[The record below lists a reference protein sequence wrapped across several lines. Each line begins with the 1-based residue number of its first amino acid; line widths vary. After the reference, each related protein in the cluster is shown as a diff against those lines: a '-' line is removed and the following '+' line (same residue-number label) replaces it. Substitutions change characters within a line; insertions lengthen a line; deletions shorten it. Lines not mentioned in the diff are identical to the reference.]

1 MEGNTGSNLLLCEG
15 NNRTMSTTTTQLAL
29 EGTDPNGKLKCPE
42 CDATFA
48 KPNKLKRH
56 LQNVH

>member
-1 MEGNTGSNLLLCEG
+1 
-15 NNRTMSTTTTQLAL
+15 MSTTTTQLGL
-29 EGTDPNGKLKCPE
+29 EGMDPNGKLKCPE
-42 CDATFA
+42 CEATFA

>member
-1 MEGNTGSNLLLCEG
+1 MEGTSNLLLCEG
-15 NNRTMSTTTTQLAL
+15 NRTMSTTTTQLAL

-42 CDATFA
+42 CEATFA

>member
-1 MEGNTGSNLLLCEG
+1 MEGSSTNLLLCEG
-15 NNRTMSTTTTQLAL
+15 NRTMSTTTTQLAL

-42 CDATFA
+42 CEATFA

>member
-1 MEGNTGSNLLLCEG
+1 MEGSSSNLLLSEG
-15 NNRTMSTTTTQLAL
+15 NRTMSTTTTQLAL

-42 CDATFA
+42 CEATFA